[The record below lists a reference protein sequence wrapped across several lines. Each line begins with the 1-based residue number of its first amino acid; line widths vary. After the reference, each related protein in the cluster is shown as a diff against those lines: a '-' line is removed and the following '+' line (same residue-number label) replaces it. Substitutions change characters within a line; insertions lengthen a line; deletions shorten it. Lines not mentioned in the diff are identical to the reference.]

1 MIAPNIANINTDRH
15 VQQIKSIPY
24 FACAVNIIDL
34 VALSTIASKQATG
47 MENTML
53 KTKQLLDYLATHPE
67 AKVQFQ
73 ASDMI

>member
-1 MIAPNIANINTDRH
+1 MIAPSITNINTDRH
-15 VQQIKSIPY
+15 GQQIKSILY
-24 FACAVNIIDL
+24 YACAVNIIDL

-53 KTKQLLDYLATHPE
+53 KTKQLLDYLATHSE